1 MQQTSQLY
9 NTLLAAG
16 APKEARALI
25 YWATN
30 SYDIYYGY
38 DDPNNPNGAQI
49 VSATTRASMLD
60 SSLSIGNCIA
70 KELNLVVRNFA
81 GYHTIPRMAKIVM
94 QFRLND
100 GTQQSE
106 WIPKGTFYIDTRD
119 ESYEG
124 VLTINAYDSMLKSEQ
139 SFTKSGEQGQWPRP
153 DIRAVSDTRKPDG
166 VVNTIAAAMGVEI
179 DQRTFAVMKEG
190 YLINYPGI
198 VLDNGIPQYSQDGA
212 MSMRQIL
219 GYIGAM
225 YGGNWV
231 ITDENKLR
239 LIVLGDIPK
248 FQALLI
254 DENGN
259 YITMGGYQI
268 YVG

>member
-9 NTLLAAG
+9 NSLLAAG

-30 SYDIYYGY
+30 SYDVYYGY

-60 SSLSIGNCIA
+60 SGLSIGNCIA
-70 KELNLVVRNFA
+70 KELNLVLTNFA

-94 QFRLND
+94 QFRLSD
-100 GTQQSE
+100 GTTSSS
-106 WIPKGTFYIDTRD
+106 WYPKGTFYIDTRD
-119 ESYEG
+119 ESYQG
-124 VLTINAYDSMLKSEQ
+124 VLTINAFDPMLKSEQ
-139 SFTKSGEQGQWPRP
+139 SFTKEGNQGTWPRS
-153 DIRAVSDTRKPDG
+153 DIS
-166 VVNTIAAAMGVEI
+166 VVQTIATAMGVSI
-179 DQRTFAVMKEG
+179 DSRTTAILNKN
-190 YLINYPGI
+190 YQINYPGI
-198 VLDNGIPQYSQDGA
+198 VLDNGNPQYSQDGA

-231 ITDENKLR
+231 VTDENKLR
-239 LIVLGDIPK
+239 LIVLGDIPQ
-248 FQALLI
+248 FQSLLI

-259 YITMGGYQI
+259 YITMGGYRI
-268 YVG
+268 SVG

>member
-30 SYDIYYGY
+30 SYDVYYGY
-38 DDPNNPNGAQI
+38 DDLNNPNGAQI

-70 KELNLVVRNFA
+70 KELNLVLRNFA

-94 QFRLND
+94 QYRLND

-106 WIPKGTFYIDTRD
+106 WVPKGTFFIDTRD
-119 ESYEG
+119 ESYYG
-124 VLTINAYDSMLKSEQ
+124 LLTINAFDPMLKSEQ
-139 SFTKSGEQGQWPRP
+139 SFTKPGNQGTWPRL
-153 DIRAVSDTRKPDG
+153 DIS
-166 VVNTIAAAMGVEI
+166 VVQTIATAMGVSI
-179 DQRTFAVMKEG
+179 DSRTTAIMIKG
-190 YLINYPGI
+190 YPINYPGI
-198 VLDNGIPQYSQDGA
+198 SLEDGTPQYSQDGA

-259 YITMGGYQI
+259 HITMGGYQI
-268 YVG
+268 NVG

>member
-1 MQQTSQLY
+1 MQQTSQTY
-9 NTLLAAG
+9 KTLLAAG
-16 APKEARALI
+16 APKEVRALI
-25 YWATN
+25 YRSTN
-30 SYDIYYGY
+30 AYNVYG
-38 DDPNNPNGAQI
+38 QEKV

-70 KELNLVVRNFA
+70 KELNLVLRNFA
-81 GYHTIPRMAKIVM
+81 GMPTIPRMAQIVM

-106 WIPKGTFYIDTRD
+106 WIPKGTYFIDTRD

-124 VLTINAYDSMLKSEQ
+124 VLTINAFDPMLKSEQ
-139 SFTKSGEQGQWPRP
+139 SFTKPGNQGNWPRS
-153 DIRAVSDTRKPDG
+153 DVS
-166 VVNTIAAAMGVEI
+166 VVNAIATAMGVSI
-179 DQRTFAVMKEG
+179 DSRTTAIMTRN
-190 YLINYPGI
+190 YQINYPGI
-198 VLDNGIPQYSQDGA
+198 SLDNGTPQYSTDGA
-212 MSMRQIL
+212 MSMRQVL

-239 LIVLGDIPK
+239 LIVLGDIPQ

>member
-9 NTLLAAG
+9 NSLLAAG
-16 APKEARALI
+16 APKEVRALI

-30 SYDIYYGY
+30 SYDVYYGY
-38 DDPNNPNGAQI
+38 DDPNNSNGAQI

-70 KELNLVVRNFA
+70 KELNLVLRNFA
-81 GYHTIPRMAKIVM
+81 GYHTIPRMAKIAM
-94 QFRLND
+94 QFRLNN

-106 WIPKGTFYIDTRD
+106 WIPKGTYFIDTRD
-119 ESYEG
+119 ESYQG
-124 VLTINAYDSMLKSEQ
+124 VLTINAFDPMLKSEQ
-139 SFTKSGEQGQWPRP
+139 PFTKPGPQGSWPRVDYSNNP
-153 DIRAVSDTRKPDG
+153 QNPG
-166 VVNTIAAAMGVEI
+166 VVNTIATAMGVEI
-179 DQRTFAVMKEG
+179 DPRTAAILNKG
-190 YLINYPGI
+190 YQINYPGI
-198 VLDNGIPQYSQDGA
+198 VLEDGVPQYSQDGA
-212 MSMRQIL
+212 MSMRQVL

-231 ITDENKLR
+231 ITDDNKLR

>member
-9 NTLLAAG
+9 NSLFAAG

-30 SYDIYYGY
+30 SYDVYYGY
-38 DDPNNPNGAQI
+38 DDPDNSYGAQI

-94 QFRLND
+94 QIRLND
-100 GTQQSE
+100 GTQHSE
-106 WIPKGTFYIDTRD
+106 WIPKGTYFIDTRD
-119 ESYEG
+119 ESYQG
-124 VLTINAYDSMLKSEQ
+124 VLTINAFDPMLKSEQ
-139 SFTKSGEQGQWPRP
+139 SFTKPGEQGAWPRL
-153 DIRAVSDTRKPDG
+153 DIS
-166 VVNTIAAAMGVEI
+166 VVQTIATAMGVSI
-179 DQRTFAVMKEG
+179 DSRTTAIVNKG
-190 YLINYPGI
+190 YQINYPGI
-198 VLDNGIPQYSQDGA
+198 SLDNGTPQYSQDGA

-225 YGGNWV
+225 YGGNWI

-239 LIVLGDIPK
+239 LIVLGDIPVPTNY
-248 FQALLI
+248 LI
-254 DENGN
+254 DQNN
-259 YITMGGYQI
+259 NAITIGGYRI
-268 YVG
+268 LV

>member
-16 APKEARALI
+16 APKEVRALI
-25 YWATN
+25 YRSTN
-30 SYDIYYGY
+30 AYNVYGQ
-38 DDPNNPNGAQI
+38 DNI

-70 KELNLVVRNFA
+70 KELNLVLRNFT
-81 GYHTIPRMAKIVM
+81 GMPTIPRMAKIVM

-106 WIPKGTFYIDTRD
+106 WIPKGTYFIDTRD
-119 ESYEG
+119 ESYQG
-124 VLTINAYDSMLKSEQ
+124 VLTINAFDPMLKSEQ
-139 SFTKSGEQGQWPRP
+139 SFTKPGNQGTWPR
-153 DIRAVSDTRKPDG
+153 SDMS
-166 VVNTIAAAMGVEI
+166 VVQTIADAMGVSI
-179 DQRTFAVMKEG
+179 DSRTTAIMTKG
-190 YLINYPGI
+190 YQINYPGI
-198 VLDNGIPQYSQDGA
+198 SLEDGAPQYSQDGA
-212 MSMRQIL
+212 MSMRQVL

-231 ITDENKLR
+231 ITDEDKLR

-248 FQALLI
+248 YQALLI
-254 DENGN
+254 DEHGN
-259 YITMGGYQI
+259 YITIGGYQI

>member
-9 NTLLAAG
+9 NSLLAAG
-16 APKEARALI
+16 APKEVRALV
-25 YWATN
+25 YRSTN
-30 SYDIYYGY
+30 AYNVYG
-38 DDPNNPNGAQI
+38 QEKV

-70 KELNLVVRNFA
+70 KELNLVLTNLT
-81 GYHTIPRMAKIVM
+81 GMPTIPRMAKIVM
-94 QFRLND
+94 QYRLND

-106 WIPKGTFYIDTRD
+106 WIPKGTYFIDTRD
-119 ESYEG
+119 ESYQG
-124 VLTINAYDSMLKSEQ
+124 VLTINAFDPMLKSEQ
-139 SFTKSGEQGQWPRP
+139 SFTKPGEQGQWPR
-153 DIRAVSDTRKPDG
+153 SDTS
-166 VVNTIAAAMGVEI
+166 VVNTIANAMGVAI
-179 DQRTFAVMKEG
+179 DPRTTAIMNKG
-190 YLINYPGI
+190 YQINYPGI
-198 VLDNGIPQYSQDGA
+198 VLDNGTPQYSQDGA
-212 MSMRQIL
+212 MSMRQVL

-225 YGGNWV
+225 YGGNWI

-248 FQALLI
+248 FQSLLI